1 MADVLV
7 LFAHP
12 MLEKSRVHRALL
24 AAARGVPRVNVRD
37 LYEEYPDF
45 DVDVP
50 AEKALLTA
58 ADVVV
63 LQHPFYWYSCP
74 ALMKQWID
82 LVLEH
87 GWAYGRGGTA
97 LQGKAM
103 MNAVS
108 SGGGRDAYRHGG
120 YNMRTIREFLFPFEQ
135 TARLCKMRY
144 LAPFVVHGTHRAGAE
159 EVEEHARAYARL
171 LGSLAGGALDLAAF
185 EEAAYANEL
194 IPAPAGGGN

>member
-24 AAARGVPRVNVRD
+24 SAARGVPRVTVRD

-50 AEKALLTA
+50 AEKALLAA

-108 SGGGRDAYRHGG
+108 SGGSREAYQHGG
-120 YNMRTIREFLFPFEQ
+120 HNRRTIREFLFPFEQ
-135 TARLCKMRY
+135 TARLCKMRW
-144 LAPFVVHGTHRAGAE
+144 LAPYVVHGTHRAGPE
-159 EVEEHARAYARL
+159 GVEEHARAYGRL
-171 LGSLAGGALDLAAF
+171 LAALAGGLLDLAAL
-185 EEAAYANEL
+185 EEAEYANEL
-194 IPAPAGGGN
+194 VSAPAEGGI